1 MPQFIYPEL
10 LNTPMPLT
18 PHAVDTRFQ
27 YAPSFANHR
36 DTESNEGTIFLPDR
50 ETAIGQTG
58 NPPEG
63 WDSKRSAE
71 KRSQPC
77 GHDLV
82 AGWLCVN
89 GCIQGK
95 ELSPEAEA
103 LFPGRRLPAR
113 EKTTSSVYSVPLW

>member
-1 MPQFIYPEL
+1 MF
-10 LNTPMPLT
+10 
-18 PHAVDTRFQ
+18 F
-27 YAPSFANHR
+27 
-36 DTESNEGTIFLPDR
+36 G
-50 ETAIGQTG
+50 ETAIGQTE

-77 GHDLV
+77 GHDLLT
-82 AGWLCVN
+82 AWLHVN
-89 GCIQGK
+89 GWIQAK

-113 EKTTSSVYSVPLW
+113 EKTTSSVISVPLW